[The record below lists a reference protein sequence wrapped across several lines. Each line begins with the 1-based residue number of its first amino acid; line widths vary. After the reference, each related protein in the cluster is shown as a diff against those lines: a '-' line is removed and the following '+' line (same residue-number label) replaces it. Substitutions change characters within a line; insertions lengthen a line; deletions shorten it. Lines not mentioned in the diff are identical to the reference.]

1 MTVHQLRQ
9 FTAVSLFAGGGGLT
23 LGVEKAGFRSVFATD
38 FEPSS
43 SKTFAKNLPD
53 VPFVL
58 GDVQH
63 LTRAQIE
70 NALGET
76 KVDLVVGGPP
86 CQGFSTLGDQ
96 NPADPRNGLFWR
108 FVNIVDWLNP
118 TCFLME
124 NVNYLR
130 TQYGGRYE
138 REIIAAF
145 EKLGYHVKVT
155 TLNSADYGVAQIRKR
170 VFFFGSRLS
179 SDFEWPAATHG
190 VGLKDYIG
198 VGEALDG
205 ISSDAL
211 NHVHLRH
218 SEKVIARYKLIPE
231 GGRMPPPAELPEE
244 IRRKNFGNTYKRLH
258 RLRPSLTL
266 VPGNN
271 AFPIHPVEDRSL
283 SPREAAR
290 IQGFP
295 DSYEFIGSRAE
306 QCKLVGNAVPVLL
319 SEHLGNAIRQHLIS
333 GNSVPKATYSD
344 SNKVS
349 NMLHSDVVPTQARQ
363 KSTGLTA
370 VSFFTGVGG
379 LTLGFLNA
387 GVDVRASYDLKNSVA
402 RNFNVN
408 FPDLKHE
415 TADVSKLSA
424 DDVRR
429 SAGTDKIDIVFGGP
443 PCQGFSIFGRR
454 RFVNTQDHK
463 PDQDERNE
471 VSLKFID
478 LAIELAPR
486 AIFMENVKGFL
497 STQRGE
503 TTYLAEVESRL
514 SRAGYEFL
522 HQVVNCASYGV
533 PQSRE
538 RFILIAWKVGAKF
551 IWPEAKHFQDP
562 KSWQRRVMTV
572 GDVITDLMDP
582 SSYSDEFSHVPMNH
596 KDLVVARY
604 KLIPEGGRLPEGT
617 MPDALKKG
625 YRSDNVKNY
634 SHVYKRL
641 SMSAPATTM
650 VPGHNA
656 FPIHPVLHRTLTV
669 REAARIQTFPD
680 WMKFVG
686 TRQQQCTLVGNA
698 VPPLLAEIF
707 ASAIVKSLKG
717 NFSSAGYKRDV
728 YDLAA
733 AS

>member
-1 MTVHQLRQ
+1 MTVHQMSQLK
-9 FTAVSLFAGGGGLT
+9 AVSLFAGGGGMT
-23 LGVEKAGFRSVFATD
+23 LGFAKAGFQTVLATD
-38 FEPSS
+38 LEPSS
-43 SKTFAKNLPD
+43 ARTFSTNLPH

-58 GDVQH
+58 GDIQH
-63 LTRAQIE
+63 LGRNEMLRAIDG
-70 NALGET
+70 A
-76 KVDLVVGGPP
+76 KIDLVYGGPP
-86 CQGFSTLGDQ
+86 CQGFSTLGNQ

-108 FVNIVDWLNP
+108 FVNIVDWLTP
-118 TCFLME
+118 SCFVLE

-138 REIIAAF
+138 GEIVAAF
-145 EKLGYHVKVT
+145 ERLGYRVEVA
-155 TLNSADYGVAQIRKR
+155 TLNSADFGVPQVRKR
-170 VFFFGSRLS
+170 VFFFGTRLGGA
-179 SDFEWPAATHG
+179 FEWPAHSHGEGREEYVG
-190 VGLKDYIG
+190 VGP
-198 VGEALDG
+198 ALANIPND
-205 ISSDAL
+205 SPNHRHL
-211 NHVHLRH
+211 NH
-218 SEKVIARYKLIPE
+218 SDKVIARYRLIPE
-231 GGRMPPPAELPEE
+231 GGRMPPPAELPEA

-258 RLRPSLTL
+258 RSRPSLTL

-271 AFPIHPVEDRSL
+271 AFPIHPTEDRSL
-283 SPREAAR
+283 SVREAAR

-295 DSYEFIGSRAE
+295 DDYIFEGSRAE
-306 QCKLVGNAVPVLL
+306 QCRLVGNAVPPLVAQR
-319 SEHLGNAIRQHLIS
+319 LGDAVRHHIEASRPLAAVADPAVEDRVVQR
-333 GNSVPKATYSD
+333 VPRPARPRS
-344 SNKVS
+344 SNL
-349 NMLHSDVVPTQARQ
+349 N
-363 KSTGLTA
+363 A
-370 VSFFTGVGG
+370 VSFFTGIGG
-379 LTLGFLNA
+379 LTLGFMNA
-387 GVDVRASYDLKNSVA
+387 GVNVRASFDLKKSVA
-402 RNFNVN
+402 RNFELN
-408 FPDLKHE
+408 FPGSHHE
-415 TADVSKLSA
+415 TADVGALSA
-424 DDVRR
+424 EDVRR
-429 SAGTDKIDIVFGGP
+429 AAGTDQIDIVFGGP

-454 RFVNTQDHK
+454 RFVNTREHR

-471 VSLKFID
+471 VSIKFIE

-503 TTYLAEVESRL
+503 TTYLDEVEQRL
-514 SRAGYEFL
+514 RRAGYDFE
-522 HQVVNCASYGV
+522 HRVVNCAGYGV

-538 RFILIAWKVGAKF
+538 RFILVAWKSGSAFV
-551 IWPEAKHFQDP
+551 WPEQKHHADP
-562 KSWQRRVMTV
+562 KSWQRRYTTV
-572 GDVITDLMDP
+572 GDAITDLMD
-582 SSYSDEFSHVPMNH
+582 SSREGEEFSHVPMNH
-596 KDLVVARY
+596 KHLVVERY

-617 MPDALKKG
+617 LPDALRKG

-656 FPIHPVLHRTLTV
+656 FPVHPILHRTLTV

-707 ASAIVKSLKG
+707 ATAIVKGLMG
-717 NFSSAGYKRDV
+717 NFTSAGYKRDV

>member
-1 MTVHQLRQ
+1 MTVHRLRE
-9 FTAVSLFAGGGGLT
+9 FSAVSLFAGGGGLT
-23 LGVEKAGFRSVFATD
+23 LGIEKAGFESAFATD

-43 SKTFAKNLPD
+43 AKTFARNLRD
-53 VPFVL
+53 VPFFL
-58 GDVQH
+58 GDIQR
-63 LTRAQIE
+63 LTRGELEETLRGRQI
-70 NALGET
+70 
-76 KVDLVVGGPP
+76 DLVVGGPP

-96 NPADPRNGLFWR
+96 NPADPRNGLFWH
-108 FVNIVDWLNP
+108 FVNVVGWLQP
-118 TCFLME
+118 SSFLME
-124 NVNYLR
+124 NVSYLR

-138 REIIAAF
+138 REIVAAF
-145 EKLGYHVKVT
+145 EKLGYRVDVR
-155 TLNSADYGVAQIRKR
+155 TLNSADFGVAQVRRR
-170 VFFFGSRLS
+170 VFFFGTRLPGQ
-179 SDFEWPAATHG
+179 FEWPAPTHG
-190 VGLKDYIG
+190 PGLLPYVG
-198 VGEALDG
+198 VGSLLDG
-205 ISSDAL
+205 IPDDAPNHIHL
-211 NHVHLRH
+211 NH
-218 SEKVIARYKLIPE
+218 SDKVIARYKLIPE
-231 GGRMPPPAELPEE
+231 GGRMPPPAELPQE

-258 RLRPSLTL
+258 RGRPSLTL

-271 AFPIHPVEDRSL
+271 AFAIHPTEDRSL

-295 DSYEFIGSRAE
+295 DDYIFVGSRAE

-319 SEHLGNAIRQHLIS
+319 AQRIGERIIDHIS
-333 GNSVPKATYSD
+333 SSGAVSRTNQVSR
-344 SNKVS
+344 KVTR
-349 NMLHSDVVPTQARQ
+349 MTPPVTVKPTESLA
-363 KSTGLTA
+363 KSSGLNA
-370 VSFFTGVGG
+370 VSFFTGIGG
-379 LTLGFLNA
+379 LMLGFQNA
-387 GVDVRASYDLKNSVA
+387 GVAVRASYDLKNSVS
-402 RNFNVN
+402 RNLQVN
-408 FPDLKHE
+408 FPHLTHRTTDVATL
-415 TADVSKLSA
+415 TADE
-424 DDVRR
+424 VRR
-429 SAGTDKIDIVFGGP
+429 DVGPHEIDIVFGGP

-454 RFVNTQDHK
+454 RFVNTQDHR
-463 PDQDERNE
+463 PDQDPRNE

-478 LAIELAPR
+478 LAIQLMPR

-497 STQRGE
+497 STQRGDSS
-503 TTYLAEVESRL
+503 YLVEVEERL
-514 SRAGYEFL
+514 SAAGYEFE
-522 HQVVNCASYGV
+522 HRVVNCATYGV

-538 RFILIAWKVGAKF
+538 RFILIAWKAGIKF
-551 IWPEAKHFQDP
+551 IWPEAKHFGEP
-562 KSWQRRVMTV
+562 KAWQRKTVTV
-572 GDVITDLMDP
+572 GDVITDLMHE
-582 SSYSDEFSHVPMNH
+582 STYGEEFSHVPMNH
-596 KDLVVARY
+596 KSLVVERY

-617 MPDALKKG
+617 MPDWLRKG

-707 ASAIVKSLKG
+707 AAAIVKAVNG
-717 NFSSAGYKRDV
+717 NFAHIGYKRDI